1 MLKKEMNE
9 SIISHLKDYFESKE
23 YKLKKTSEVIY
34 FRKKLHNGF
43 QHIAITS
50 DNYYHT
56 HFLHFAYGKRVEEIE
71 RVMAELEK
79 CFEHKFFLL
88 RKDNLTYAFS
98 PTRVINDKNK
108 KEIKKEIDV
117 VEAINAIKDFTEK
130 YAFALFDF
138 LDNLKKVDAEINGE
152 GGNFWLDDDNKKF
165 GMNRF
170 DVRRIV
176 IAKLAKTPQHY
187 KAFTEKLMTIEDKKT
202 EELRK
207 QQQYKNLTNW
217 FVPKIIK
224 HLDEIV
230 KN

>member
-1 MLKKEMNE
+1 MLKKEMND
-9 SIISHLKDYFESKE
+9 SIIGHLQDFFEQKE
-23 YKLKKTSEVIY
+23 YRLKKTSEVIY
-34 FRKKLHNGF
+34 FRKKLSNGY
-43 QHIAITS
+43 QDIAITS

-71 RVMAELEK
+71 RAMAELEK
-79 CFEHKFFLL
+79 CFEPKFFLL

-98 PTRVINDKNK
+98 PTKIINDKNK
-108 KEIKKEIDV
+108 REIKKEIDV
-117 VEAINAIKDFTEK
+117 VEAVNAIKDFTEK

-152 GGNFWLDDDNKKF
+152 GENFWLDDNKKSF

-176 IAKLAKTPQHY
+176 IAKLAKTPEEY
-187 KAFTEKLMTIEDKKT
+187 KAFTEMLMAIEDKKT

-207 QQQYKNLTNW
+207 QEQYKNLTNW

-230 KN
+230 EG